1 MKDRKKIF
9 YFSKK
14 NGLPS
19 IWKEDH
25 QNFGERKVTAALFY
39 KVTSTMHIRKTRLQ
53 GKGKRLLPIEE
64 YMETSIQKGILGEMQ
79 SPRMD
84 IYMERKARFYDFL
97 IRGTNSKEI

>member
-1 MKDRKKIF
+1 MKDGKKIF
-9 YFSKK
+9 FIFLK

-53 GKGKRLLPIEE
+53 GRKEVAAHRRIYGNFHTKRKGHLGKKRGGFGVIRTFKEDE
-64 YMETSIQKGILGEMQ
+64 
-79 SPRMD
+79 
-84 IYMERKARFYDFL
+84 ARG
-97 IRGTNSKEI
+97 R